1 MPRYG
6 CCSQAF
12 VFPRSRVADI
22 VEWLDEKNKGY
33 ADSLMEDYGNENGE
47 IRWAV
52 TPSLFQHVG
61 ASSSK
66 FDKDG
71 TRRMATSIWN
81 FLFEEYDPVS
91 LQIEHENAIN
101 GTSLGSKEEGS

>member
-12 VFPRSRVADI
+12 AFPRSRIAD
-22 VEWLDEKNKGY
+22 VVHWYEGRKKGY
-33 ADSLMEDYGNENGE
+33 ADTLLEKYADENDE

-66 FDKDG
+66 FDKMG
-71 TRRMATSIWN
+71 NRRKAKSIWN
-81 FLFEEYDPVS
+81 FPFEWYDPIA
-91 LQIEHENAIN
+91 LRAEHEEAVN
-101 GTSLGSKEEGS
+101 GSATATG